1 MKTGQLNAVSQDI
14 VNLIYSILLDITRFT
29 DHSYTA
35 LNGLTNSPKL
45 ISEISS
51 LKSRLWTQ

>member
-1 MKTGQLNAVSQDI
+1 MKTGQLNAVSQDT

-35 LNGLTNSPKL
+35 LNELTNSPK
-45 ISEISS
+45 INS
-51 LKSRLWTQ
+51 